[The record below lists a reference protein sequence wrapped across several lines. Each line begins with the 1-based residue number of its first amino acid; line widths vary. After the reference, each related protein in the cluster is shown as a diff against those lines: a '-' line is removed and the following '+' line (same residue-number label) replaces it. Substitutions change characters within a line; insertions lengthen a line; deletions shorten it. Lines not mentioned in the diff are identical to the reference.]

1 MHKSFL
7 PLLLHRIMQSC
18 FHTGWKAFDGKVWS
32 VLPELSFLL
41 VEVFLWISL
50 PPLRVPF
57 SDIRSDASFH
67 PLIFIFVL
75 ISDQYSQRFGYSGC
89 MYLISTAHFDWF
101 SFVVGYRICPLN
113 SPISNGH
120 IIAGCLAKHPHRYS
134 KRLTDYNVRFIYP
147 CIRIF
152 WCIIIIHPDSWR
164 HIPAWM
170 LTE

>member
-32 VLPELSFLL
+32 VLPNFIPACGS
-41 VEVFLWISL
+41 ISL
-50 PPLRVPF
+50 NISPPLVCHSPIFVPMHL
-57 SDIRSDASFH
+57 FH

-75 ISDQYSQRFGYSGC
+75 ISHQYSQRFGYSGC

-101 SFVVGYRICPLN
+101 SFVVGYRICPLT